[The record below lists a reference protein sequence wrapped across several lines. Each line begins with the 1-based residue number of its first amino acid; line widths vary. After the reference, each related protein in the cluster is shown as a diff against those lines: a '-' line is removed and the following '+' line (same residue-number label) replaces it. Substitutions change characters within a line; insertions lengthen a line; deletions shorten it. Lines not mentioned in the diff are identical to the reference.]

1 MFQQLSRT
9 PGWVGGGN
17 MAPGVDK
24 LDLSLVVSSY
34 FSTKS
39 GISSSH
45 CYFLYGHLFVLH
57 VLWLVQ

>member
-1 MFQQLSRT
+1 MFQQLSHT
-9 PGWVGGGN
+9 PGW
-17 MAPGVDK
+17 VDK
-24 LDLSLVVSSY
+24 LDLSLVVSSR